1 MEDLIVELKSVL
13 AVMDTIPIEGLVNQ
27 KKYVNCAERVR
38 LVLEIMESAGKPDE
52 STDKP
57 DESTDKPE
65 ETEVSAD
72 G

>member
-1 MEDLIVELKSVL
+1 MADLINELKAVL

-38 LVLEIMESAGKPDE
+38 LVIDILESAGKPDE
-52 STDKP
+52 SA
-57 DESTDKPE
+57 DKPE
-65 ETEVSAD
+65 EAEVNAD

>member
-52 STDKP
+52 SAV
-57 DESTDKPE
+57 KPE
-65 ETEVSAD
+65 EAEVSAD